1 MLVRIYSLPEI
12 ITMYRNNKH
21 LIEAALK
28 KQPIEG
34 FVKIRDAN
42 GDAVTTSVGF
52 GIFIVILLLLS
63 LFIWI
68 WALMV
73 LIRYWDIL
81 PDWAKI
87 VGLLSI
93 LGVLGGPIVTL
104 IVVYVVKGHATP

>member
-21 LIEAALK
+21 LIEATLK
-28 KQPIEG
+28 NQPVEG
-34 FVKIRDAN
+34 FIKIRDTDGN
-42 GDAVTTSVGF
+42 LVTTGAGF
-52 GIFIVILLLLS
+52 GIFFIILLLLS

-93 LGVLGGPIVTL
+93 LGPLGGPIVTL
-104 IVVYVVKGHATP
+104 IVVYVAKGHATP